1 MFNLVTNISCSF
13 KIILEDF
20 FQTRNGFTYW
30 ESGKWTQI
38 KCKTIGTLE
47 WIFPLKDATGPV

>member
-1 MFNLVTNISCSF
+1 MFNLVTKISCSF

-20 FQTRNGFTYW
+20 FQTRNGFKYW

-38 KCKTIGTLE
+38 KCKTIGALE
-47 WIFPLKDATGPV
+47 WIFP